1 MATHGGGQIGAG
13 GFCSPAFM
21 YPEYN
26 ELAQGT
32 YSSVVSG
39 WINSPLHNANMRW
52 DADYMAVA
60 FMHSEADPWG
70 HDYVSVIVT
79 FGTQGTEHYFIDGK
93 DMGVFNPDTAPL
105 YGYSVRYADGDFE
118 DSKEYVA
125 NILLKVPYEKWDE
138 YLNSYK
144 TVR

>member
-1 MATHGGGQIGAG
+1 
-13 GFCSPAFM
+13 M
-21 YPEYN
+21 YPVHN
-26 ELAQGT
+26 EAVGMT
-32 YSSVVSG
+32 VSTVVDS

-60 FMHSEADPWG
+60 YMVSGD
-70 HDYVSVIVT
+70 DYGYRASSVIVT

-93 DMGVFNPDTAPL
+93 DMGVFNPDTAPM
-105 YGYSVRYADGDFE
+105 YGFVVRYTDMDFE
-118 DSKEYVA
+118 ASKEYEVEG
-125 NILLKVPYEKWDE
+125 LGVPYEKWDE